1 MLNPQKR
8 KEIDLRL
15 DEIEAGLRS
24 DDPPTRVMAAVGF
37 VSLIDELEP
46 AIRAG
51 EFSNVDNFNLGSRA
65 LTLHDWI
72 MAH

>member
-15 DEIEAGLRS
+15 DGVEAGLRS
-24 DDPPTRVMAAVGF
+24 DDPPTRVMAVVGF

-51 EFSNVDNFNLGSRA
+51 EFRNVGNFNLGSRV